1 MIRVFWFNGGT
12 FHEDV
17 PDDQS
22 RELIRHLRR
31 TGFVVWAQR
40 LIATR

>member
-17 PDDQS
+17 PGDQA
-22 RELIRHLRR
+22 RGLISHLRR
-31 TGFVVWAQR
+31 TGFVVWYQQ
-40 LIATR
+40 LTSS